1 MEGKFSEFSQF
12 KESYKSLNHKLMKI
26 EDPLS
31 LAGAVNVSLAV
42 VASWSLAK
50 KYFTEFAEHV
60 EKTQISGGS
69 GGGASSPN
77 SFNFMQILGK
87 FGKMTC
93 WHPFPLE
100 NCRPHLGEILDPPLQ
115 IDVIFHVS
123 NRVNHLMLLQL
134 NMLHY

>member
-50 KYFTEFAEHV
+50 K
-60 EKTQISGGS
+60 
-69 GGGASSPN
+69 
-77 SFNFMQILGK
+77 
-87 FGKMTC
+87 
-93 WHPFPLE
+93 
-100 NCRPHLGEILDPPLQ
+100 
-115 IDVIFHVS
+115 
-123 NRVNHLMLLQL
+123 
-134 NMLHY
+134 